1 MLDTAL
7 VRERTLFSMRFF
19 HLIFFVIFILLVQ
32 GCGTPYATMKSKVG
46 EDVML
51 LGHDPVA
58 YFTDKQS
65 MRGDPNIKTTLPGR
79 TYYFSSEENKK
90 QFLSAPENFEPQ
102 FGGFCSSGAAYAI
115 KLGSD
120 PTEWEIVN
128 DKLYI
133 FGDILGHEAWK
144 LNREENI
151 HHGDETWPEARDVGW
166 RWQTLKRVTFKVP
179 WYKTGRDLGLEFG
192 AKYPGR
198 EWPKYDVG
206 SKWQNYFSKSPGWRA
221 REGHGPQPVVGFVGE
236 DECPPAC
243 PGTVSQPYAA
253 K

>member
-1 MLDTAL
+1 
-7 VRERTLFSMRFF
+7 MRLAKYFF
-19 HLIFFVIFILLVQ
+19 IAAACLLQ
-32 GCGTPYATMKSKVG
+32 ACGTPYATMKNRMG

-58 YFTDKQS
+58 YFTEKQS
-65 MRGDPNIKTTLPGR
+65 MRGDPTIKTSLPGR
-79 TYYFSSEENKK
+79 TYYFMSEENR
-90 QFLSAPENFEPQ
+90 QRFLAAPESYEPQ
-102 FGGFCSSGAAYAI
+102 FGGFCSSGAAFAI

-128 DKLYI
+128 GKLYI

-144 LNREENI
+144 LDRDANI
-151 HHGDETWPEARDVGW
+151 RHGEASWSEARDVGW
-166 RWQTLKRVTFKVP
+166 RWQSLKRISFRVP
-179 WYKTGRDLGLEFG
+179 WYKTGADIRREFA

-198 EWPKYDVG
+198 KWPTYDVG
-206 SKWQNYFSKSPGWRA
+206 SKIQNYFSKDPGWRA

-236 DECPPAC
+236 DACPPAC
-243 PGTVSQPYAA
+243 PRTSSSPFSV

>member
-1 MLDTAL
+1 
-7 VRERTLFSMRFF
+7 MRAAQYLL
-19 HLIFFVIFILLVQ
+19 LIAVACLLQ
-32 GCGTPYATMKSKVG
+32 ACGTPYATMKNKLG
-46 EDVML
+46 DDVML

-58 YFTDKQS
+58 YFTEKKS
-65 MRGDPNIKTTLPGR
+65 LRGDPDIKTTLPGR
-79 TYYFSSEENKK
+79 TYYFMNEENKK
-90 QFLSAPENFEPQ
+90 QFLVKPENFEPQ
-102 FGGFCSSGAAYAI
+102 YGGFCSSGAAYAI

-128 DKLYI
+128 GKLYI

-144 LNREENI
+144 LNRDENI
-151 HHGDETWPEARDVGW
+151 RHGEETWPDARDVGW
-166 RWQTLKRVTFKVP
+166 RWQTLKRVIFKVP
-179 WYKTGRDLGLEFG
+179 WYKNGADIRREFA

-198 EWPKYDVG
+198 EWPQYDVG

-236 DECPPAC
+236 DACPPAC
-243 PGTVSQPYAA
+243 PGTASQPHAV